1 MHVLLHTLRRAV
13 DALRR
18 APFVT
23 AVAVGT
29 LFIAVLLTGAFA
41 AALGAGERLLA
52 AWAGEVPVSVYLVR
66 GANLE
71 VARIAA
77 GKLAPGAEVEAVTS
91 REAMRRLRTSL
102 GEQGRVL
109 DGLGDDV
116 LPASVE
122 VHVRGL
128 SLVMARQLATR
139 LRDVPGAAEVDDGA
153 AWLSRLENLLRQ
165 GRLVGLGLL
174 AMLGMATAILVSSTL
189 RLAVYARRDEI
200 EIMKLVGATDGY
212 VSAPILLE
220 GVLQGFAGAALA
232 VGALAAAAWALVPRL
247 REALPIAA
255 RITAADLL
263 PGTLLTAL
271 LLGGTALGLIASAL
285 SLRRFLRRS
294 GG

>member
-1 MHVLLHTLRRAV
+1 MHAILHTLRRAV

-18 APFVT
+18 APFVA

-29 LFIAVLLTGAFA
+29 LFVAVLLTGAFA

-66 GANLE
+66 GADLE
-71 VARIAA
+71 AARLAA
-77 GKLAPGAEVEAVTS
+77 ERLAPGAAVEAVTP
-91 REAMRRLRTSL
+91 RDAMRRLRASL
-102 GEQGRVL
+102 GDQGRVL

-122 VHVRGL
+122 VHVQGL
-128 SLVMARQLATR
+128 SLSRARELAAR
-139 LRDVPGAAEVDDGA
+139 LRAVPGAAEVDDGA

-165 GRLVGLGLL
+165 GRVVGLALL
-174 AMLGMATAILVSSTL
+174 ALVAVATAILVSNTL
-189 RLAVYARRDEI
+189 RLAVYARREEI

-212 VSAPILLE
+212 VGAPILLE
-220 GVLQGFAGAALA
+220 GALQGLAGATLA
-232 VGALAAAAWALVPRL
+232 VGALSASIWVLLPRL

-255 RITAADLL
+255 RITRADLL
-263 PGTLLTAL
+263 PGSLVAAL
-271 LLGGTALGLIASAL
+271 LLGGTALGLVASAL

>member
-1 MHVLLHTLRRAV
+1 MHALLHTLRRAV

-23 AVAVGT
+23 VVAVGT
-29 LFIAVLLTGAFA
+29 LFVAVLLTGAFA

-52 AWAGEVPVSVYLVR
+52 AWAGEVPVSVYLAR
-66 GANLE
+66 GADLE
-71 VARIAA
+71 VARSAAEKLAA
-77 GKLAPGAEVEAVTS
+77 GAIVEAVTP
-91 REAMRRLRTSL
+91 REAMRRLRASL

-109 DGLGDDV
+109 DGLGDEV

-128 SLVMARQLATR
+128 SLSRARELAAR

-165 GRLVGLGLL
+165 GRVVGLALL
-174 AMLGMATAILVSSTL
+174 ALVAVATAILVSNTL
-189 RLAVYARRDEI
+189 RLAVYARREEI

-212 VSAPILLE
+212 VGAPILLE
-220 GVLQGFAGAALA
+220 GALQGLAGSALA
-232 VGALAAAAWALVPRL
+232 VGALAASAWALLPRL

-255 RITAADLL
+255 RITRADLL
-263 PGTLLTAL
+263 PGSLLAAL
-271 LLGGTALGLIASAL
+271 LLGGTALGLVASAL

>member
-1 MHVLLHTLRRAV
+1 MHALLHILRRAV

-29 LFIAVLLTGAFA
+29 LFVAVLLTGAFA
-41 AALGAGERLLA
+41 ATLGAGERLLA
-52 AWAGEVPVSVYLVR
+52 AWAGEVPVSVYLAP
-66 GANLE
+66 GADLG
-71 VARIAA
+71 VARSAA
-77 GKLAPGAEVEAVTS
+77 EKLAPGAWIEAVTPG
-91 REAMRRLRTSL
+91 EAMRRLRASL

-109 DGLGDDV
+109 DGLADDV

-128 SLVMARQLATR
+128 SPSGARALGAR
-139 LRDVPGAAEVDDGA
+139 LREVPGAAEVDDGA
-153 AWLSRLENLLRQ
+153 AWLARLERLLAQ
-165 GRLVGLGLL
+165 GRGIGLALL
-174 AMLGMATAILVSSTL
+174 ALLVASTAILVSNTL

-212 VSAPILLE
+212 VGAPILLE

-232 VGALAAAAWALVPRL
+232 VGALAGAAWALVPRL
-247 REALPIAA
+247 REAFPIAA
-255 RITAADLL
+255 RITRADLL
-263 PGTLLTAL
+263 PGSLLAAL
-271 LLGGTALGLIASAL
+271 LLGGTALGLLASAL

>member
-1 MHVLLHTLRRAV
+1 MHALLHTLRRAV

-23 AVAVGT
+23 VVAVGT
-29 LFIAVLLTGAFA
+29 LFVAVLLTGAFA

-52 AWAGEVPVSVYLVR
+52 AWAGEVPVSVYLAR
-66 GANLE
+66 GADLE
-71 VARIAA
+71 VARSAAEKLAA
-77 GKLAPGAEVEAVTS
+77 GAVVEAVTP
-91 REAMRRLRTSL
+91 REAMRRLRASL

-109 DGLGDDV
+109 DGLGDEV

-128 SLVMARQLATR
+128 SLSRARELAAR

-165 GRLVGLGLL
+165 GRVVGLALL
-174 AMLGMATAILVSSTL
+174 ALVAVATAILVSNTL
-189 RLAVYARRDEI
+189 RLAVYARREEI

-212 VSAPILLE
+212 VGAPILLE
-220 GVLQGFAGAALA
+220 GALQGLAGSALA
-232 VGALAAAAWALVPRL
+232 VGALAASAWALLPRL

-255 RITAADLL
+255 RITRADLL
-263 PGTLLTAL
+263 PGSLLAAL
-271 LLGGTALGLIASAL
+271 LLGGTALGLVASAL